1 MGKLRGL
8 SLFSN
13 VGVAEAYLKNI
24 GVDILL
30 ANELLEDRARFYAE
44 VYPETKM
51 VCGDICDDSL
61 RKSIIDEAVEKNI
74 DFIIATPPCQGMSN
88 WVLWHLMMFVISLY
102 TMRLMLLKLSS
113 QSLY

>member
-51 VCGDICDDSL
+51 V
-61 RKSIIDEAVEKNI
+61 
-74 DFIIATPPCQGMSN
+74 
-88 WVLWHLMMFVISLY
+88 
-102 TMRLMLLKLSS
+102 
-113 QSLY
+113 

>member
-1 MGKLRGL
+1 MGKLKGL

-13 VGVAEAYLKNI
+13 VGVAEAYLKGI

-61 RKSIIDEAVEKNI
+61 RKSIIDEAV
-74 DFIIATPPCQGMSN
+74 
-88 WVLWHLMMFVISLY
+88 
-102 TMRLMLLKLSS
+102 
-113 QSLY
+113 